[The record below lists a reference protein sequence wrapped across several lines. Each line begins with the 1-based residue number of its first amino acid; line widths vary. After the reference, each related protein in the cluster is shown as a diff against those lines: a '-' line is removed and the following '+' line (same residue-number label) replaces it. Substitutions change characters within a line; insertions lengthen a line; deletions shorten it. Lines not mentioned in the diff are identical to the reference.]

1 MLHRQ
6 STYLLPVSGQRDGA
20 DHRVVRDAHR
30 DVRGAHRL
38 AVGRLG
44 PATPVVATP

>member
-1 MLHRQ
+1 MLYCQ
-6 STYLLPVSGQRDGA
+6 CTYLVPVPGQRDRA
-20 DHRVVRDAHR
+20 DHGVVGDAHR

-38 AVGRLG
+38 AVGGLG